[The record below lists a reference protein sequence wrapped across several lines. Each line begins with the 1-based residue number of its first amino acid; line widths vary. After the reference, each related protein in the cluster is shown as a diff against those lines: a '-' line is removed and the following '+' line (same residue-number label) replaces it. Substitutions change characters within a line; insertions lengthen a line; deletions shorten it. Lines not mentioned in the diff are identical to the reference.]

1 MAVYQHQMVRLEGM
15 MVSKKTAFFFLLFF
29 LIAFG
34 SRQAFTQP
42 PDQEPA
48 APQAEAPRTSSID
61 TLTGIISSMES
72 LREQLR
78 TVEKELKAVKMED
91 EKHEYQEKIKGIQ
104 RRLDELQKDF
114 ESIATGVDL
123 AAFTSIPQVDFDWKQ
138 EIQELL
144 GPIVQELKAMTAR
157 PREIERL
164 RNEVLYCQQRVAAA
178 REASRNIQELIAQDK
193 EHKLKSQLSSL
204 EKEWK
209 SQEQQ
214 LSNQLA
220 IFQHQLT
227 EKLNEQTS
235 LLDSMQNILRMFF
248 RSRGRNFVFALIT
261 FVAVFAL
268 LRFLR
273 RHAIKVLPSLVAHRR
288 SFFARLADVLYQ
300 LMCFACAGAALLF
313 VLYALGDWALL
324 ALAILFFFGIIWT
337 AKQSIP
343 KFWEEY
349 KLLLNLGSVKEGE
362 RIIYNGLP
370 WKVNSINYYSQ
381 LINPALTGAAISLP
395 LNKLVGMYSR
405 PYDPDEPWFPCKEH
419 DWVILDDGVHGKI
432 VLQSPEMVQLVLLGG
447 SRKTYPTEDFLK
459 QNPKNISTNFRLGVT
474 FGVDYQ
480 HQSIITD
487 EVPAKMKGMLTEKL
501 EKEGFGKDVVD
512 LKVEFK
518 EAGASSLDLAII
530 VDFSGRLAKSHEML
544 RRLIQRIA
552 VQACNEYGW
561 VIPFPQMTI
570 HTAYPDLPD
579 LHGMLS
585 DDHASGVGVAFNR
598 G

>member
-1 MAVYQHQMVRLEGM
+1 M
-15 MVSKKTAFFFLLFF
+15 MVSKKTTFFFLLFF
-29 LIAFG
+29 LIVLG
-34 SRQAFTQP
+34 SRQAYTQP

-48 APQAEAPRTSSID
+48 PSAPQVETPEPSSID
-61 TLTGIISSMES
+61 TLSGIISSMES

-78 TVEKELKAVKMED
+78 TAERELKAAKMED
-91 EKHEYQEKIKGIQ
+91 QKYEYQEKMKGIQ
-104 RRLDELQKDF
+104 KRLDELQRDF

-123 AAFTSIPQVDFDWKQ
+123 AAFTSRPQEDFDWKQ

-164 RNEVLYCQQRVAAA
+164 RNEVVYCEQRVVRA
-178 REASRNIQELIAQDK
+178 REAGRNIQELIAQDK
-193 EHKLKSQLSSL
+193 DHKLKSQLSSL

-220 IFQHQLT
+220 ICQHQLT

-235 LLDSMQNILRMFF
+235 LLDSMQNLLRMFF
-248 RSRGRNFVFALIT
+248 RSRGRNLVFAFIT
-261 FVAVFAL
+261 FVSVFSL

-273 RHAIKVLPSLVAHRR
+273 RHMIKALPSLGAHRR
-288 SFFARLADVLYQ
+288 SFFLRLADVLYQ
-300 LMCFACAGAALLF
+300 FMSFACAAAALLF
-313 VLYALGDWALL
+313 VLYTLGDWALL
-324 ALAILFFFGIIWT
+324 GLAILFFFGIVWT

-349 KLLLNLGSVKEGE
+349 KLLLNLGPVKEGE

-370 WKVNSINYYSQ
+370 WKVGSINYYSH

-395 LNKLVGMYSR
+395 LSKLVDMHSR
-405 PYDPDEPWFPCKEH
+405 PYDPDEPWFPCKEN
-419 DWVILDDGVHGKI
+419 DWVILDDGVHGK
-432 VLQSPEMVQLVLLGG
+432 VVFQSPEMVQLVLLGG

-459 QNPKNISTNFRLGVT
+459 QNPKNISTNFRLNVT
-474 FGVDYQ
+474 FGIDYQ

-487 EVPAKMKGMLTEKL
+487 EAPNKMKSMLTDKL
-501 EKEGFGKDVVD
+501 EQEGFGKDVVD
-512 LKVEFK
+512 LRVEFK
-518 EAGASSLDLAII
+518 EAAASSLDLAII

-561 VIPFPQMTI
+561 VIPFPQMTV

-585 DDHASGVGVAFNR
+585 DDHASGVGIAFNR
-598 G
+598 R